1 MPIVDVELVG
11 PVPAEVGSGLA
22 RRIADGMGD
31 TLDSRPQGTWVRLR
45 FLAEQNHAENL
56 DGGPEGIEPVFVSI
70 LQAELPPEQ
79 QLAELAGQLAT
90 AIGLACSCPV
100 ANVHVLFEPAAVGH
114 LAFGGKLLT

>member
-31 TLDSRPQGTWVRLR
+31 TLDSRPQGTWVRLH
-45 FLAEQNHAENL
+45 FLAEQNYAENL

-70 LQAELPPEQ
+70 PQAELPPEQ
-79 QLAELAGQLAT
+79 QLAELAGGWQPPSA
-90 AIGLACSCPV
+90 S
-100 ANVHVLFEPAAVGH
+100 PAAVPAPMSTSCSNQQLSAVSPSVGNC
-114 LAFGGKLLT
+114 